1 VGVSYKGTPLRPRA
15 HQDVPPDRSQP
26 VMLRRM
32 NSMQIEIQVG
42 TLTPEQEALR
52 ERYEQA
58 ASILRGAGFDAKVIG
73 LCVFSP
79 SDRPAH
85 IVLEP

>member
-1 VGVSYKGTPLRPRA
+1 
-15 HQDVPPDRSQP
+15 
-26 VMLRRM
+26 
-32 NSMQIEIQVG
+32 MQIEIQVG